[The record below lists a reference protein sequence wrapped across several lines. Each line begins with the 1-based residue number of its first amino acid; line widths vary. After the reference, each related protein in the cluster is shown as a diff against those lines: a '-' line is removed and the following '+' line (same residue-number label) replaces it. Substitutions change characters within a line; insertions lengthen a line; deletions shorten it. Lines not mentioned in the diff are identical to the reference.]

1 MLKYFPKILT
11 IFFLAIFIFQ
21 LSCLLFLALAPKTGN
36 AADDI
41 EFTPQIQVGDY
52 KFDSGD
58 KSTGNIARYIRE
70 IYKYAIGIVGIL
82 AAVVLMVGG
91 VLWII
96 AGGNSTAVGEAKS
109 WIGASLTGLVIALCS
124 YLILATVNP
133 ALVDLKTTGIKKV
146 APSLITN
153 FDDSVPCGQPVS
165 NQKIICGSKCPGG
178 QTCKKTIKGTIAIGA
193 RECPMTLPA
202 GSGDYYICSSL
213 SGDGIVCDENVDCL
227 DGFECSSRR
236 CRATTATQEG
246 VTCNSRNCVAPLKCV
261 FYFVAYYPGVCYD
274 GSSGDPC
281 CYNSDCQSNN
291 CSRPW
296 YSVCAVK
303 NMYDYTCN

>member
-133 ALVDLKTTGIKKV
+133 ALVDIKTTAIPYTG
-146 APSLITN
+146 
-153 FDDSVPCGQPVS
+153 
-165 NQKIICGSKCPGG
+165 
-178 QTCKKTIKGTIAIGA
+178 KKTPQNASADCEQDGNYCVINNQIGYCYDEVCNKCLIQGA
-193 RECPMTLPA
+193 K
-202 GSGDYYICSSL
+202 CSSNYECCGRDCYGVNGIDICNEEPQSVCEDQSDGEL
-213 SGDGIVCDENVDCL
+213 CVAQSGGKGYCKDKKCEPCKDT
-227 DGFECSSRR
+227 GFLCSSPLFANYE
-236 CRATTATQEG
+236 CCDGDCESSQSG
-246 VTCNSRNCVAPLKCV
+246 NICN
-261 FYFVAYYPGVCYD
+261 
-274 GSSGDPC
+274 
-281 CYNSDCQSNN
+281 
-291 CSRPW
+291 
-296 YSVCAVK
+296 
-303 NMYDYTCN
+303 